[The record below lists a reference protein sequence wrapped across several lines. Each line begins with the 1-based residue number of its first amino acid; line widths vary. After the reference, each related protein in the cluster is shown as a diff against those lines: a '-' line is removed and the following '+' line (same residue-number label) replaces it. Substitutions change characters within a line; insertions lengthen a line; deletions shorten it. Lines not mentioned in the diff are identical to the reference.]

1 MALMP
6 IFCPHCNRMVGT
18 VNTVDNPTV
27 VQPNGHQVDLGLL
40 STSVGDI
47 EWPYQKTRINNV
59 LRVEQIFSLGDLVVK
74 SERELLRIPNM
85 GQLSIK
91 AIKEKL
97 QEFGLQLG
105 MDAA

>member
-18 VNTVDNPTV
+18 VNTVDKSTADH
-27 VQPNGHQVDLGLL
+27 PNGHHVDLGLL
-40 STSVGDI
+40 STSVVGI
-47 EWPYQKTRINNV
+47 EWPYQKTRIDNL
-59 LRVEQIFSLGDLVVK
+59 LRLEKILLLGDLVVK
-74 SERELLRIPNM
+74 SEEELLRIPNM